1 MKYFNFKRNKFSTIF
16 EKFNLKRYN
25 FSRIFKFAD
34 FKRHNFSKIYKFMNF
49 QRYNFRKISKF
60 FEFKR
65 YNYSKFLKH
74 IKSIQYKNYLT
85 YFFLISISLGF
96 IYLIIPFFYN
106 YGNQSIAEKICKTY
120 NVECEV
126 NGKISYSFFPT
137 PRLEVKNVLIKNF
150 VNKKENIGKVDNL
163 TIKLSI
169 YNLLDKTKF
178 NIKKV
183 ELKSSE
189 INLNSNEIGEYKK
202 FIKNNFNNVP
212 IYLLKSKI
220 NFFDEKKYITAIQDV
235 YFKYNS
241 KLNLDE
247 LTLKGSFVGDKI
259 YINFKNKKKTNENS
273 KIFILKLFNFDL
285 LAKFNVTG
293 KSQNKNILTGDI
305 FFQKNKSKLTSFF
318 EYFDNKII
326 LKEGNLKNSLLKGK
340 LDGELR
346 FLDFFDFDLN
356 LNLNI
361 FNFNRLRNL
370 LALLNKEDKKKLF
383 KINKKINGN
392 LNLSAD
398 KIISKHSLIKS
409 FESRIRFFNGNI
421 LVEQVLLN
429 LGKLGAA
436 DVAGI
441 VKNDNKFSNFRFE
454 SNIYIDDLKY
464 FSNKFGIYNREKIP
478 YNLSISG
485 NLDLLKFIFYLY
497 EVIDENKF
505 EKEEIAFLEKIFNET
520 LLSDDYISLLDFA
533 NFKEFVK
540 VVTGEVK

>member
-1 MKYFNFKRNKFSTIF
+1 MNF
-16 EKFNLKRYN
+16 KRYN
-25 FSRIFKFAD
+25 FL
-34 FKRHNFSKIYKFMNF
+34 
-49 QRYNFRKISKF
+49 KISKF
-60 FEFKR
+60 FEFRR
-65 YNYSKFLKH
+65 YNYSRFLKY
-74 IKSIQYKNYLT
+74 IKSIKYKNYLT
-85 YFFLISISLGF
+85 YFFLTSVSLGF
-96 IYLIIPFFYN
+96 IYLNIPFFYN
-106 YGNQSIAEKICKTY
+106 YDNQNITEKICKTY
-120 NVECEV
+120 NVDCVV
-126 NGKISYSFFPT
+126 NGKISYNFFPT
-137 PRLEVKNVLIKNF
+137 PRLEVKNILIKNF
-150 VNKKENIGKVDNL
+150 VNKKENIGNIDNL

-189 INLNSNEIGEYKK
+189 INLNSNAIGEYKK
-202 FIKNNFNNVP
+202 FVKNNFSNVP

-220 NFFDEKKYITAIQDV
+220 NFFDEEKYITTIQDV

-241 KLNLDE
+241 KLSLDE
-247 LTLKGSFVGDKI
+247 LTLKGSFIGDKI
-259 YINFKNKKKTNENS
+259 YINFKNKKKDNKNS

-285 LAKFNVTG
+285 LTKINIAD

-305 FFQKNKSKLTSFF
+305 FFQKDKSKLTSFF

-409 FESRIRFFNGNI
+409 FESRIKFFNGNI
-421 LVEQVLLN
+421 LAEQALFN

-436 DVAGI
+436 DVTGI

-464 FSNKFGIYNREKIP
+464 FSNKFGIYNREKTP

-485 NLDLLKFIFYLY
+485 NLDLLKFVFYLY
-497 EVIDENKF
+497 EVIDENKY
-505 EKEEIAFLEKIFNET
+505 EKEKIEFLEKTFNEI
-520 LLSDDYISLLDFA
+520 LLPNDYISLLDF
-533 NFKEFVK
+533 NNLREFIK
-540 VVTGEVK
+540 VVTEEIK